1 MFDVA
6 YFLAK
11 SLDTPLRRQHETE
24 LLSDY
29 LARLGQLLE
38 ARGTGDAA
46 PTAKEALSD
55 YRAATAYVFC
65 LAVNLG
71 GSEGL
76 VEGSARRRRL
86 AEAMAG
92 RAAAA
97 VADAG
102 GAALLLST

>member
-1 MFDVA
+1 M
-6 YFLAK
+6 

-86 AEAMAG
+86 A
-92 RAAAA
+92 
-97 VADAG
+97 
-102 GAALLLST
+102 LLCGHVPTRQRDDRRCRHARLRLDSCPNRL